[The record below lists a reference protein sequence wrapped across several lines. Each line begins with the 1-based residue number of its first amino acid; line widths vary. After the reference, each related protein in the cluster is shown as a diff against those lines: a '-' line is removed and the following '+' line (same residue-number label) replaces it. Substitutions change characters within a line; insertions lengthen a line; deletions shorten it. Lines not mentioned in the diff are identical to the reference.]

1 MNKLRERFVP
11 YCDTVAMVKE
21 VNAEF
26 CEHITDDYS
35 IKFLI
40 WIATDNN
47 IPIIKEGVS
56 IEQHATEL
64 QQYFKENVYNK

>member
-1 MNKLRERFVP
+1 MNKLRQKLEKLHDNAQTKDRFLN
-11 YCDTVAMVKE
+11 DLE
-21 VNAEF
+21 Q
-26 CEHITDDYS
+26 ITDDFTCQ
-35 IKFLI
+35 FLI

-47 IPIIKEGVS
+47 VPIIKEGVT